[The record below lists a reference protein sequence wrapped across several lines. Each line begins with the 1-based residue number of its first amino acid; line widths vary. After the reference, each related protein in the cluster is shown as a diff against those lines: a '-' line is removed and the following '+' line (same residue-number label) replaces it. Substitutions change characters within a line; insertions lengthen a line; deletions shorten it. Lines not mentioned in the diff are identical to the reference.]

1 MTEKTAQQI
10 AKMKEQT
17 IGVEIEI
24 DPYPEK
30 WTLIRSV
37 KSKHI
42 YKSESA
48 RIKKQTNYQ
57 VRENSAN
64 KTKRNPLFKQ
74 KHKFQTQEND
84 KI

>member
-1 MTEKTAQQI
+1 M
-10 AKMKEQT
+10 
-17 IGVEIEI
+17 GVSLPI
-24 DPYPEK
+24 DTYPEK

>member
-1 MTEKTAQQI
+1 MDEDYDSYGGKICLKKLPTVQ
-10 AKMKEQT
+10 
-17 IGVEIEI
+17 GI

-64 KTKRNPLFKQ
+64 
-74 KHKFQTQEND
+74 
-84 KI
+84 